1 MEIVILKTVEKR
13 GEYVT
18 SKRFMRRFRYFKTNV
33 YTDQKTGKE
42 LSYEQVLKLKK
53 EQKKLGNTV
62 VIKTL

>member
-1 MEIVILKTVEKR
+1 MEIVILKTREKR
-13 GEYVT
+13 GKYVT
-18 SKRFMRRFRYFKTNV
+18 SKRFMQRFRYFKTNV
-33 YTDQKTGKE
+33 YIYQKTGKE